1 MSDLQ
6 QSLAVRSK
14 HDHSY
19 ISAAWS
25 SHWLTPQIL
34 GSLTN
39 LKELN
44 ISWNKLDYDSLVGI
58 EKLVSLEKLDMKFCD
73 LKKLPFRFDSL
84 TSLKE
89 LNISSNKL
97 DSDSMVGMEKLMAL
111 EKLSLHSCDLTK
123 LPLSSLDESLETP
136 GLYKSS
142 KPVSTTDACTDQKES
157 KTFDLAAEK
166 ESLRSKEDDKP
177 NDVYGNGETLLGVKI
192 SWLPITVFYRF
203 ESLTNLKELDISSSK
218 LDSDSPVGM
227 NKLMSLKKLN
237 LHDCGLP
244 KFPFRFDSLTNLK
257 ELDISMNKLDS
268 DSLVGMGKLMSL
280 EKLYMCSCD
289 LMKLSFS
296 FDSLTNLKELDLNLN
311 KLDSDS
317 LVGIEKLVSLEK
329 LILSSLI
336 KLRDLALWGNP
347 LNPETLDEIVKLD
360 SLEYLDLGS
369 CQLAKL
375 PSGFKRL
382 KKLRKLRLRKNY
394 FEEYPSVLRSLPR
407 HTSIDIRDS
416 DFSKHSTTRVPH
428 SSEDRPT
435 LHELHTGEGDL
446 VKKPTSTKGD

>member
-1 MSDLQ
+1 MKVERKVPNENQ
-6 QSLAVRSK
+6 RNIVLAGQNLHV
-14 HDHSY
+14 
-19 ISAAWS
+19 
-25 SHWLTPQIL
+25 

-44 ISWNKLDYDSLVGI
+44 ISDNKLDYDSLVGI

-89 LNISSNKL
+89 LDISSNKL

-123 LPLSSLDESLETP
+123 LPLRYIKVEVGSVRANIESSDSSSVAPVCRVSRKSEKPHALREFQGGKIEYGESQDGTVFVAKSSLEESFETP

-166 ESLRSKEDDKP
+166 ESLRSKEYDK
-177 NDVYGNGETLLGVKI
+177 VIGITGVV
-192 SWLPITVFYRF
+192 PRF
-203 ESLTNLKELDISSSK
+203 ESLTNLKELDIGSSK

-329 LILSSLI
+329 LKLGSCDLKKLPFRLSSLI

-360 SLEYLDLGS
+360 SLEYLNLRF

-375 PSGFKRL
+375 PSG
-382 KKLRKLRLRKNY
+382 
-394 FEEYPSVLRSLPR
+394 SV
-407 HTSIDIRDS
+407 
-416 DFSKHSTTRVPH
+416 
-428 SSEDRPT
+428 
-435 LHELHTGEGDL
+435 
-446 VKKPTSTKGD
+446 